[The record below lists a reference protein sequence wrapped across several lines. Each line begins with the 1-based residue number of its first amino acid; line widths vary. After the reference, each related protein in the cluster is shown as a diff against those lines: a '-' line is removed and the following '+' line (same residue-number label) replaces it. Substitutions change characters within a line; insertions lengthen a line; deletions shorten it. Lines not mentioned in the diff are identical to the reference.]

1 MRKRV
6 LQWHR
11 FCVATPSLWLPSETF
26 VRRHIAEIAPER
38 TAVLF
43 GSEENAERLKMPHF
57 RWTPPR
63 PASRSRI
70 LRFVIGRWNLWRRG
84 ATTPLAR
91 RHHRAVVKFLKRN
104 DVSRVLAEYGPT
116 GSLLVEACRDANVQ
130 LSVHFH
136 GWDASYSLQ
145 SKFCRCEYRKMAE
158 YAEHLITPS
167 QFLADRLAEIGLPRE
182 KLHVVPCG
190 VDTTVFS
197 PSSTRDPQLLLAVGR
212 LVPKKAPHLTI
223 EAFSRVASKHPQ
235 ARLEIIGD
243 GLLRPECERRVR
255 QYGLSDRVVLHGSQ
269 NHEFVRERLKQASI
283 FVQHSVTAN
292 GNTEGLPVSILEAMA
307 CGVPVVSTYH
317 SGIPE
322 AVLDKECGFLVP
334 EGDVGGMAI
343 AMDRLLANPE
353 QRDSFGK
360 TARQRAESLFSA
372 KGQIRELRR
381 LFALEPATK
390 HRALSAA

>member
-1 MRKRV
+1 M
-6 LQWHR
+6 
-11 FCVATPSLWLPSETF
+11 
-26 VRRHIAEIAPER
+26 RRHIAEIAPGQ
-38 TAVLF
+38 TVVLF
-43 GSEENAERLKMPHF
+43 GSEEDASGLGAPSLRWPPPKPSSGTRLG
-57 RWTPPR
+57 
-63 PASRSRI
+63 
-70 LRFVIGRWNLWRRG
+70 RFVARQWRLWREG
-84 ATTPLAR
+84 LAYPLDATS
-91 RHHRAVVKFLKRN
+91 RAEIVQFLKQQGVR
-104 DVSRVLAEYGPT
+104 RVLAEYGPT
-116 GSLLVEACRDANVQ
+116 GCLLAKACRDADVR

-136 GWDASYSLQ
+136 GYDASYLTQ
-145 SKFCRCEYRKMAE
+145 YRTHRIQYRKMAE

-190 VDTTVFS
+190 VDTTVFA

-269 NHEFVRERLKQASI
+269 NHEFVHERLKQASI

-372 KGQIRELRR
+372 EGQIRELRR